1 MQTPIYDF
9 VQRYRASGT
18 GRLHMPGH
26 KGTGPL
32 GFESYDI
39 TEIAGA
45 DALYEAD
52 GIIQQSEAN
61 ASALFGSAA
70 TYYSTEGS
78 SQCIRAMLQLAVLNA
93 PPQEGHRPLIL
104 AARNAHK
111 AFLYGCALLDL
122 EVEWLWPEPD
132 VSGLLWSCPVTAM
145 ALEKRLS
152 ALPYAPAAVY
162 LTSPDYL
169 GQMADIAALAD
180 VCHQHGVLLL
190 VDNAHGAY
198 LHFLQTPCHPLDLGA
213 DLCCDSAHKTLP
225 ALTGAAYLHLNHSV
239 AHLRTYAKQA
249 LALFGSTS
257 PSYLILQSLDLMNLE
272 LSGDWPKRLQ
282 QTATVLDACKQR
294 LAAAGV
300 PVLPSEELKLVVHAS
315 AMGLNG
321 QQAAQRLREYQLEP
335 EFADR
340 DFLVCMAAPG
350 NTPAELERLEKALL
364 SLEHGAPLSLPQRQF
379 SPLPKALSIRAA
391 CLAPSEEVPL
401 QKALGRICAAPAV
414 SCPPAIALAVSG
426 EILTREALALFAAC
440 GMETVSVVRESEV
453 DRV

>member
-52 GIIQQSEAN
+52 GIIAQSEAN
-61 ASALFGSAA
+61 AAKLFGSAA

-93 PPQEGHRPLIL
+93 PAQEGHRPLIL

-122 EVEWLWPEPD
+122 DVEWLWPEPD
-132 VSGLLWSCPVTAM
+132 AGGLLWSCPVTAK
-145 ALEKRLS
+145 ALEAHLS
-152 ALPYAPAAVY
+152 ALPCAPAAVY

-169 GQMADIAALAD
+169 GQMADIASLAA
-180 VCHQHGVLLL
+180 VCHRHGVLLL

-198 LHFLQTPCHPLDLGA
+198 LHFLPTPCHPLDLGA

-225 ALTGAAYLHLNHSV
+225 ALTGAAYLHLGHSA
-239 AHLRTYAKQA
+239 AHLRPYAKQA

-257 PSYLILQSLDLMNLE
+257 PSYLILQSLDLMNRE
-272 LSGDWPKRLQ
+272 LSDDWPGRLQ
-282 QTATVLDACKQR
+282 QTATALDACKQR
-294 LAAAGV
+294 LIASGI
-300 PVLPSEELKLVVHAS
+300 PVLPSEVLKLVIHAS
-315 AMGLNG
+315 AIGLTG
-321 QQAAQRLREYQLEP
+321 QQAAQRLREYGLEP

-350 NTPAELERLEKALL
+350 NTPADLKRLEEALL
-364 SLEHGAPLSLPQRQF
+364 SLEHGAPLSLPQRRF
-379 SPLPKALSIRAA
+379 SPLPKAMSIRAA
-391 CLAPSEEVPL
+391 CLAPSEEVLL

-426 EILTREALALFAAC
+426 EVLTLEALALFAAC
-440 GMETVSVVRESEV
+440 GVETVTVVREAQG
-453 DRV
+453 